1 MNSSI
6 TSVSE
11 ILNSAKSFTSA
22 GFSAGYSFD
31 EVNAAVYFDEL
42 IENLALPSPIFSGI
56 LIMRKFEDAG
66 ENFTIIDGLQRL
78 TTISL
83 FLCALCENYKNTS
96 QKNEEAKD
104 KIFKRY
110 LINEKESKLNLLGEE
125 QVVYKKILFS
135 EELNENE
142 MESNLFQAYKCFL
155 EKIKSQKV
163 SGTQLFNVVSK
174 IQFMTVIADKSEIP
188 ARELYQALNDNKDES
203 QINLISDFIS
213 QKGELAEKNWQKIID
228 LYKNSGQSYM
238 LKNFIQDFLVAQ
250 NDDKTLNKPAIYNNF
265 RSYFIKISKYRSPEM
280 IMENMYKYSQY
291 YLKIINADFENQEIR
306 EQFIRLNQNE
316 GNDSYSYLME
326 VLDDLENDHIDTGV
340 FFNILIMINSFFN
353 NRLENPLSNQSIDF
367 SSLSKEL
374 NKMLVLDDYRP
385 NYEPADVDENKLTIN
400 EINNLSTF
408 GV

>member
-6 TSVSE
+6 ISVSE

-56 LIMRKFEDAG
+56 LIMRKLENAG

-110 LINEKESKLNLLGEE
+110 LINENESKLNLLGEE

-135 EELNENE
+135 EELSENE

-228 LYKNSGQSYM
+228 LYKNSGQPGS
-238 LKNFIQDFLVAQ
+238 LKSFIQDFLIAQ

-265 RSYFIKISKYRSPEM
+265 RSYFIKISKYRTPEM

-291 YLKIINADFENQEIR
+291 YLKIINADFENQEIK

-326 VLDDLENDHIDTGV
+326 VLDDLENGHIDTGI

-385 NYEPADVDENKLTIN
+385 NYELTDVDENKLTIN